1 MNCPACDAR
10 MELDP
15 ASYDSVMAGPSCPN
29 GCVMCAAC
37 GKNAAYPGFDGCA
50 ACNLQSAI
58 EEMNAEPFSQENQT
72 QVALWR
78 ARLEMERAA

>member
-1 MNCPACDAR
+1 MNCALCDTR

-15 ASYDSVMAGPSCPN
+15 TSTDSVMAGPSCPN

-58 EEMNAEPFSQENQT
+58 EEMNAEPFSQENQ
-72 QVALWR
+72 QSVAKWR
-78 ARLEMERAA
+78 IRMEAAQ